1 MKNDSGIDRPP
12 VHSPTVWI
20 VMPAYNEAERIEQ
33 TLQLL
38 TERGWNV
45 VLVDDGSVD
54 DTASVAARYPIW
66 VLRHP
71 INCGQG
77 AALKTGINFAL
88 ERGAEVIVTFDS
100 DGQHEVQEIP
110 QMIAPVLSGDAD
122 VALGSRFLGEA
133 RDMPWTR
140 RLTLKLA
147 ILFTR
152 LTSGLMLTDAHNGF
166 RAFSSGACQRIRIQQ
181 PRMAHASEIL
191 EAIARLNLR
200 FVEVPVTITYRAE
213 TLDKGQSSL
222 GALRITGH
230 LLAGR
235 IWK

>member
-1 MKNDSGIDRPP
+1 MKNDSGINAPP
-12 VHSPTVWI
+12 VHHPTVWI
-20 VMPAYNEAERIEQ
+20 VMPAYNEAERIEE
-33 TLQLL
+33 TLQLV

-45 VLVDDGSVD
+45 ILVDDGSDD
-54 DTASVAARYPIW
+54 DTATVAARFPIW

-77 AALKTGINFAL
+77 AALKTGIDFAL
-88 ERGAEVIVTFDS
+88 NKGAEVIVTFDS
-100 DGQHEVQEIP
+100 DGQHDVQEIP
-110 QMIAPVLSGDAD
+110 QIISPVLSGDTD

-140 RLTLKLA
+140 WLTLKLA

-152 LTSGLMLTDAHNGF
+152 LTSGLILTDAHNGF
-166 RAFSSGACQRIRIQQ
+166 RAFSRRSCQQIRIQQ
-181 PRMAHASEIL
+181 PRMAHASEIV
-191 EAIARLNLR
+191 EEIDRLNLR
-200 FVEVPVTITYRAE
+200 FVEIPVAITYRAE
-213 TLDKGQSSL
+213 TLAKGQSSL